1 MGKWE
6 CIDLYWKSRSY
17 NTPLGRRELLMK
29 AAKTTDSNIN
39 EDVACLV
46 VDIYG
51 YIYIYIFNK
60 PISQIFNCHNYRHL
74 LYLSSYL

>member
-39 EDVACLV
+39 EDVCMFGCGHLWL
-46 VDIYG
+46 
-51 YIYIYIFNK
+51 YIYIFNK